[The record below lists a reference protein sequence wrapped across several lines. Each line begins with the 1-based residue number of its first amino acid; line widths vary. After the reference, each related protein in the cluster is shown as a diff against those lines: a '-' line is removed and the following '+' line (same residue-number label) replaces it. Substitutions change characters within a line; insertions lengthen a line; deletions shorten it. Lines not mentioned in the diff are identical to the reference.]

1 MNINALGCLLLAP
14 ILVVVSSCGYKTNP
28 RPAAA
33 AAPAEV
39 RLVHAQAYKDRI
51 VLKWD
56 IPTKNTDGSRL
67 TDLSGFKVYR
77 VAKKTGEDCD
87 NCEDKKTFLANV
99 DYQNPSNATVEKGAV
114 TFTDKAVS
122 LGNVY
127 YYFVSA
133 YNLRGEESRP
143 SQEVAVAFEKAPD
156 APENLKAS
164 VDSRGVLLEWSEPS
178 ANDHA
183 IKNYKIYRSDA
194 SNPRDMRLIGNA
206 KWGENSFRDKTAE
219 LGKTY
224 QYAVSSLIMNRG
236 ISTESDRSEPIIVYY
251 SSIHGMPPENVNTL
265 VTRDGIRIYWDP
277 VKIPGEETRYNIYR
291 SEGRKM
297 FEKINS
303 QPLVNPL
310 YFDKKVVKGRE
321 YRYAVT
327 AFSKNRPD
335 QESSRS
341 GTSAIIFKP

>member
-1 MNINALGCLLLAP
+1 VKTNALGYLLLSS
-14 ILVVVSSCGYKTNP
+14 IFVIVSACGYKTNP
-28 RPAAA
+28 RPATAA
-33 AAPAEV
+33 VPAEV
-39 RLVHAQAYKDRI
+39 GLVHAQAYKDRI

-77 VAKKTGEDCD
+77 VVKKTGEDCD
-87 NCEDKKTFLANV
+87 NCEDKKTLLANV
-99 DYQNPSNATVEKGAV
+99 DYQNPSNATVEKGVV
-114 TFTDKAVS
+114 TFTDNAVS
-122 LGNVY
+122 HGNVY

-143 SQEVAVAFEKAPD
+143 SQEVAVAFEKAPE

-164 VDSRGVLLEWSEPS
+164 VDSRGVHLEWSAPP
-178 ANDHA
+178 NDQA
-183 IKNYKIYRSDA
+183 IKNYRIYRSDA
-194 SNPRDMRLIGNA
+194 SNPSDMKLIGNA

-224 QYAVSSLIMNRG
+224 QYAVSSLTMNRG
-236 ISTESDRSEPIIVYY
+236 ISTESDPSAPVTVYY
-251 SSIHGMPPENVNTL
+251 SAIHGMPPENVNTL

-297 FEKINS
+297 FEKINT
-303 QPLVNPL
+303 QPLANPL

-327 AFSKNRPD
+327 AFSKNRPE